1 MARSSHSNRRSASG
15 LINQIQAEES
25 MHVDYKRM
33 YQNALNLVKK
43 QQAQLSLLLL
53 KLRQQEELNER
64 YVGQSDHFQKQSRLI
79 QQIKMEKAKTQLLL
93 DRTLLQLEQKKTQLA
108 LLEEKKAEAELMLK
122 REKKSLLQSFVK
134 LQQENKYLR

>member
-1 MARSSHSNRRSASG
+1 
-15 LINQIQAEES
+15 
-25 MHVDYKRM
+25 
-33 YQNALNLVKK
+33 
-43 QQAQLSLLLL
+43 
-53 KLRQQEELNER
+53 
-64 YVGQSDHFQKQSRLI
+64 
-79 QQIKMEKAKTQLLL
+79 MEKAKTQLLL